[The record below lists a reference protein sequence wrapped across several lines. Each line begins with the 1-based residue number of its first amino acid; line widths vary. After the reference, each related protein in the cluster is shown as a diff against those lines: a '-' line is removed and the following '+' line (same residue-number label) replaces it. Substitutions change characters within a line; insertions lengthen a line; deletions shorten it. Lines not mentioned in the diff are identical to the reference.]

1 MKKFFKVFIIVIVAI
16 IVFMIAVPYLF
27 KGEILKETKSV
38 LNEKVEA
45 NVEFTDL
52 NLSLFKRFPNLN
64 VGVEQLS
71 ISGKGQFEKDTL
83 VQFESFDVAVDLF
96 SVMGKNIEV
105 KGVYLI
111 KPKINAIVA
120 KDSSANWD
128 IMPPSEE
135 KTEEEAEDTTSKP
148 TEYRIQ
154 LKHFQIKDAE
164 ITYNDHLSDMYAKL
178 ESLNF
183 DLAGDFGS
191 DSTYLDLQMSINPVL
206 VKMGAINYLKDASFK
221 FDAGIGANLK
231 EGKYHF
237 LQNKL
242 SLNEL
247 QLNFDGLV
255 HLAENDKIITDAK
268 FVTNKPN
275 FKDLLSL
282 VPAVYT
288 KDFEKIE
295 TEGSLSLNGNISGF
309 YKDDILP
316 NLDMNLLVEDAMI
329 SYPDF
334 PKKIEDINLSLQ
346 TYFNGADKDKTVV
359 NLEKFHWKLGENPFD
374 ASFKLRTPI
383 SDPAIRGNL
392 DGKIDLSTFADV
404 LPLEDTEL
412 RGVIR
417 SDLSMKGKMS
427 MIELEQY
434 DKFNAEGGIKLADF
448 YYSASSVPVPVS
460 ITNADLQFS
469 PQYVALNTFKSKIGE
484 SDLNASGKIENFL
497 SYALK
502 DGTIRGDF
510 SVTSDYFNA
519 NEFLTE
525 EEQEEEAIEDT
536 AGGELSIFEVPEKI
550 DFKLDSR
557 FNHIIYD
564 QMDIRNAGGTI
575 LVKDQTIYLDD
586 FNMNL
591 FDGSMHAN
599 GEYSTRDTLKPQVS
613 FDFDLKSIKIENA
626 LRSFSMLDTLV
637 PIMKNTKGDI
647 SLKMEYMSSLMP
659 DMKPDVSTVKGF
671 GTLIS
676 DEIKLEGSKSLGKIL
691 QALKLSKDKQQTFK
705 NINIE
710 FTIDDGRIDV
720 KPFDLKMGN
729 IDMTVSGSQ
738 GIDQTMDYLVDM
750 QLPKGKLG
758 KAADEALNDL
768 LSKAT
773 SRETDIETSS
783 NINVA
788 AKLTGKFSDPKVN
801 LLFGRG
807 EEGEE
812 KSVKEQVKDKVK
824 EEIDKKKEETKEQL
838 REEAAKRAEQ
848 LVKEAE
854 ERAEKIRS
862 QARKSAKKIRE
873 EADKKANRIEKEA
886 EGKNIIVRKA
896 AEKSAEEVRKEADKK
911 AEQLIKEADKRAE
924 QIVKQAKE
932 KASKIKQQQEEN

>member
-1 MKKFFKVFIIVIVAI
+1 MKKFFKVLLIVIAAI
-16 IVFMIAVPYLF
+16 IVLMIAVPYLF

-96 SVMGKNIEV
+96 SMMSKNIEV

-111 KPKINAIVA
+111 KPKINAVVA
-120 KDSSANWD
+120 RDSSVNWD

-135 KTEEEAEDTTSKP
+135 ETEEEVEDTTTKP

-154 LKHFQIKDAE
+154 LKHFQIKEAE
-164 ITYNDHLSDMYAKL
+164 IAYNDNLSDMYANL
-178 ESLNF
+178 EGLNF
-183 DLAGDFGS
+183 DLAGDFGA
-191 DSTYLDLQMSINPVL
+191 DSTYIDLQLSINPIL

-221 FDAGIGANLK
+221 FNAGIGANIQ

-247 QLNFDGLV
+247 ELNFDGLV
-255 HLAENDKIITDAK
+255 QLAENGKIITNAK
-268 FVTNKPN
+268 FVTNKPT

-288 KDFEKIE
+288 KDFEDIE
-295 TEGSLSLNGNISGF
+295 TEGRVSLNGALSGF
-309 YKDDILP
+309 YKDDVLP
-316 NLDMNLLVEDAMI
+316 DLDMNLLVEDAMI

-334 PKKIEDINLSLQ
+334 PKNIKDINLSLQ
-346 TYFNGADKDKTVV
+346 TYFNGEDKDKTVV
-359 NLEKFHWKLGENPFD
+359 NLEKFHWKLGKNPFD
-374 ASFKLRTPI
+374 ASFKLRTPM
-383 SDPAIRGNL
+383 SDPAIRGNI

-412 RGVIR
+412 RGIIQ

-427 MIELEQY
+427 MIELEEY
-434 DKFNAEGGIKLADF
+434 DKFKADGGIQLADF
-448 YYSASSVPVPVS
+448 YYSTSSVPVPVS
-460 ITNADLQFS
+460 VSNADLQFS

-484 SDLNASGKIENFL
+484 NDISASGKIENFL

-502 DGTIRGDF
+502 DGIIRGNF
-510 SVTSDYFNA
+510 SVNSEYFNA

-525 EEQEEEAIEDT
+525 EEQEEALEDT
-536 AGGELSIFEVPEKI
+536 VNGELSVFEVPKNI

-557 FNHIIYD
+557 FNHIVYD
-564 QMDIRNAGGTI
+564 QMNIRNAGGTI
-575 LVKDQTIYLDD
+575 LVKDQTVYLDD
-586 FNMNL
+586 FNMDL

-613 FDFDLKSIKIENA
+613 FDFDLKSIRIENA

-647 SLKMEYMSSLMP
+647 SLQMEYMSSLMP
-659 DMKPDVSTVKGF
+659 DMKPDIPSITGF
-671 GTLIS
+671 GTLSS
-676 DEIKLEGSKSLGKIL
+676 DEINLESSNSLGKIF
-691 QALKLSKDKQQTFK
+691 QQLKLSKDKSQTFK

-710 FTIDDGRIDV
+710 FTIDDGRINV
-720 KPFDLKMGN
+720 KPFDVKMRN

-758 KAADEALNDL
+758 KAADEALNNL

-773 SRETDIETSS
+773 SGDTDIETSK

-812 KSVKEQVKDKVK
+812 KTVKEQVKDKVK
-824 EEIDKKKEETKEQL
+824 DEIDKQKEKAEEQV
-838 REEAAKRAEQ
+838 REEATKRAEQ

-854 ERAEKIRS
+854 ERAEKIRA
-862 QARKSAKKIRE
+862 QARKSAEKIRK

-886 EGKNIIVRKA
+886 EGKNILVRKA
-896 AEKSAEEVRKEADKK
+896 AEKSAEEVRKEADRK
-911 AEQLIKEADKRAE
+911 AKQLIKEADKRAD
-924 QIVKQAKE
+924 QIVEQAKE
-932 KASKIKQQQEEN
+932 KANKIKQQ